1 MSRRQRDRA
10 RARQERQ
17 TGGVLGSAFGGPVAP
32 VEALRIPPRPPK
44 DEQFFDPDL
53 DVLLRERGWIAFRDE
68 HPQSTDCWEWV
79 ASNPVP
85 DDDYDWGGTW
95 TAISVAAHGYLVE
108 YALTDSGAANRPTAE
123 FATRDELLRELDT
136 IEAYRAPAQP

>member
-10 RARQERQ
+10 RARQEKQ
-17 TGGVLGSAFGGPVAP
+17 ASGVLGSAFGGPVAP

-53 DVLLRERGWIAFRDE
+53 DVLLRERGWFAFRDE
-68 HPQSTDCWEWV
+68 YPESTDCWEWIASVPV
-79 ASNPVP
+79 A
-85 DDDYDWGGTW
+85 DDDYDWDGAW
-95 TAISVAAHGYLVE
+95 TAISVSAHGYLVE
-108 YALTDSGAANRPTAE
+108 YAYMDTADRPTAQ

-136 IEAYRAPAQP
+136 IEAYRPPARP